1 MIIIKNIPVRVSSLH
16 QTSGLYPFGYKQ
28 TSVGKY
34 AEKHFAV
41 QQKMSNFADM
51 KKLLIITLP
60 LFLLLL
66 SACRK
71 SNATQEVS
79 TFYKE
84 SNTTETTRTKV
95 TQYEMPAPLK
105 DRPEQILKRTGYTT
119 SYNSETKNPNWVA
132 WHLTKGH
139 TYGKN
144 QRSEEVFTEDSDV
157 SPRATDNDYY
167 SSRYDRGHMCP
178 AGDNKWDATA
188 MTESFLFTNI
198 CPQNHNL
205 NKYEWNDL
213 EMQCREWAR
222 KYGAIDIV
230 CGPVYDTSSPT
241 RTIGRGH
248 VWVPDAFF
256 KVVMLRSGQPKA
268 IGFLFRNDGKKV
280 SLESVVRSVDEI
292 ERLTG
297 IDFYPALDDK
307 VEDRIEAEANLK
319 DW

>member
-1 MIIIKNIPVRVSSLH
+1 MI
-16 QTSGLYPFGYKQ
+16 T
-28 TSVGKY
+28 
-34 AEKHFAV
+34 FA
-41 QQKMSNFADM
+41 AM
-51 KKLLIITLP
+51 KKLLLLTLSIS
-60 LFLLLL
+60 LAVT
-66 SACRK
+66 ACRNSK
-71 SNATQEVS
+71 SNADVQEAE
-79 TFYKE
+79 TFYNSKV
-84 SNTTETTRTKV
+84 TETTRSKV
-95 TQYEMPAPLK
+95 TEYERPAALT
-105 DRPEQILKRTGYTT
+105 DRPEQILRRMGYTT
-119 SYNSETKNPNWVA
+119 SYNKETKTPNWVA
-132 WHLTKGH
+132 WHLTKSH

-144 QRSEEVFTEDSDV
+144 QRSEEVFTEDMEV

-198 CPQNHNL
+198 CPQNHAL

-213 EMQCREWAR
+213 EIQCRDWAR

-230 CGPVYDTSSPT
+230 CGPVYDSPTPT

-248 VWVPDAFF
+248 VWVPDGFF

-280 SLESVVRSVDEI
+280 SLASVVRSVDEI
-292 ERLTG
+292 ERITG

-307 VEDRIEAEANLK
+307 VEDRIEADADLK
-319 DW
+319 EW